1 MAKPFPLAPR
11 HPERLCWGCDRY
23 CAAQDLA
30 CGNGAGRTLHP
41 IETEG
46 ERWYLA
52 WGIAADPARPAHA
65 RLGDDGPRVAAL
77 EPRAASPHT

>member
-23 CAAQDLA
+23 CAANDLA

-41 IETEG
+41 IKTEG
-46 ERWYLA
+46 EDWHLA
-52 WGIAADPARPAHA
+52 WGIAVDPARPAHA
-65 RLGDDGPRVAAL
+65 RLGDDPPAHGDA
-77 EPRAASPHT
+77 

>member
-23 CAAQDLA
+23 CAAHDLA

-46 ERWYLA
+46 DDWFVA

-65 RLGDDGPRVAAL
+65 RLGDDPSTTGDA
-77 EPRAASPHT
+77 

>member
-41 IETEG
+41 IKTDG
-46 ERWYLA
+46 EQWYLA
-52 WGIAADPARPAHA
+52 WGIDADPARPAYA
-65 RLGDDGPRVAAL
+65 RLGGDRSATDDA
-77 EPRAASPHT
+77 